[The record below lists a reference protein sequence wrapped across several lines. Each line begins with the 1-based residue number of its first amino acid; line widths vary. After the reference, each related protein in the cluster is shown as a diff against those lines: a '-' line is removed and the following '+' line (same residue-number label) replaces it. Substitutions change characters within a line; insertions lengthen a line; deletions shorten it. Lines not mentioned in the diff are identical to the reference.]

1 MPNGNQRG
9 NTYDRRVRKQWLLTK
24 FGDGEKAPCHECAA
38 MVTITTIVVDRIT
51 PYVDGGTYRRNNI
64 RVHCH
69 DCSNK
74 QGPMIRSARKA
85 KNMNSREIIWQH
97 AKEYRWTGL
106 SSFGGNPRLDRF
118 TRHGIEIIVRYGKS
132 GRVTGA
138 MQRVGMQT
146 QSLTL
151 LAPANR
157 NTIMD
162 ELESWAK

>member
-24 FGDGEKAPCHECAA
+24 FGDGEKAPCHECSA

-51 PYVDGGTYRRNNI
+51 PYIDGGTYRRNNI

-85 KNMNSREIIWQH
+85 KNMNSREIIWRY
-97 AKEYRWTGL
+97 AKEYQWTGL
-106 SSFGGNPRLDRF
+106 SSFGGNPRLDGF
-118 TRHGIEIIVRYGKS
+118 TRHGRTLIVRYGKS

-138 MQRVGMQT
+138 MVG
-146 QSLTL
+146 STL

-162 ELESWAK
+162 ELESWAV